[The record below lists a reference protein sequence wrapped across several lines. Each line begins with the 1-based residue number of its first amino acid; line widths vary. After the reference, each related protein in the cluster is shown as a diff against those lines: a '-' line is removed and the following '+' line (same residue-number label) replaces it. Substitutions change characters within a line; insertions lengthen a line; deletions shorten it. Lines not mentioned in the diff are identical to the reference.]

1 MMITCGV
8 VLLNLMSLQSLT
20 RWTLAFHH
28 LLANITVWLNPSV
41 WTERWCLRMNWN
53 LSCCWVQH
61 YNVTEANAHQICCL
75 ILKYDLIN
83 QKVTILSS
91 DNRLY
96 LFFRSQMYL
105 CHNFALCFSP
115 SSIRAI
121 FLLMAAVMASEQR
134 AYRSAPV
141 TWAGQRSTTCC
152 RSTAGS
158 SWNLKRR
165 QNPHVEEFLSV
176 NG

>member
-105 CHNFALCFSP
+105 CHNFALCFLTVFYQSDLP
-115 SSIRAI
+115 LDGGRHGVWTESVQVGAGHVSGAAI
-121 FLLMAAVMASEQR
+121 HHLLQVDGRVQLE
-134 AYRSAPV
+134 PEEE
-141 TWAGQRSTTCC
+141 TEPTCW
-152 RSTAGS
+152 R
-158 SWNLKRR
+158 
-165 QNPHVEEFLSV
+165 VSV
-176 NG
+176 W

>member
-1 MMITCGV
+1 MTWSTRKWRYFPLITDYICFLDLKCIYV
-8 VLLNLMSLQSLT
+8 ITLL
-20 RWTLAFHH
+20 
-28 LLANITVWLNPSV
+28 SV
-41 WTERWCLRMNWN
+41 
-53 LSCCWVQH
+53 
-61 YNVTEANAHQICCL
+61 
-75 ILKYDLIN
+75 
-83 QKVTILSS
+83 
-91 DNRLY
+91 
-96 LFFRSQMYL
+96 
-105 CHNFALCFSP
+105 FSP

-176 NG
+176 NGLEINKDRLTLYTTFGFCPDWWNWCVELKSDSGAVCGEGTGSDTVSELWSSRGSRSYFLRTARRTCSWETRSSLIPT